1 MQDRFVA
8 PMIGSKLSSTTR
20 DRINRIN
27 YHNSRAPTDCVQY
40 FTGISG
46 NVQSYNFQGAQ
57 LLQGMNYKNC
67 IRTEK
72 GYCAIQWKQGHFS
85 TYYI

>member
-8 PMIGSKLSSTTR
+8 QMIGSKFISNR
-20 DRINRIN
+20 DRSDN
-27 YHNSRAPTDCVQY
+27 HNSRAPTDCVQY